1 MNNHST
7 PGIDTPALEW
17 RSDEGPRSGRFD
29 DIYFST
35 TDGLAES
42 HHVFLGGIGVPQIWT
57 GRERFSIGE
66 IGFGSGLNFLA
77 TWAEWETSAVP
88 GAVLSYVAVEG
99 YPLSVDEISRALRP
113 FLKLESFARQL
124 VSAYPDPHPGFHH
137 IQLAEGRVRLVLLLG
152 PVEDMLAF
160 CTGQM
165 NAWYLDGFAPGKNPD
180 MWSENV
186 LKAIAN
192 LSVPGTR
199 LATFT
204 AAGQV
209 RRDLE
214 SVGFKMT
221 KVPGFGKKRECLSG
235 VFKGNEPASKLAPW
249 YQMPSPLKP
258 GARVAVIGAGIAGAA
273 LANALKSITADVT
286 VYDRRSAPAE
296 GASGNPVG
304 LLQPR
309 PADPRQPYARFQTEA
324 YLHTIR
330 ILDRL
335 ADTHSVWKGPRGIV
349 SFARDD
355 AFLERYMTWLREGA
369 LPDNHARIVQS
380 KDMGDV
386 CGINIQQAGVFF
398 PKAGTI
404 DPAVVCHA
412 LLGGTRCRFDS
423 KIATLR
429 NADGVWQLL
438 SDKGLVLGEADAVV
452 LANGVE
458 ARELSPDADL
468 ALHAKRGQISF
479 VEPSE
484 QSHQLKVGISYGGYA
499 TPVTG
504 PDGTHVLGATYER
517 CPDWN
522 ASSWRDLKD
531 QDHQQNLDL
540 LSSRSTE
547 LAALFGNRITGGR
560 ASLRTTTADHAPVVG
575 PLFSDTEYKAAY
587 GDLHHGKPQ
596 NRYPSAMDLIGFPGL
611 YVLNAFGS
619 RGFALATLT
628 AEILV
633 AEMFGLP
640 VPAEKAVIEAIHPA
654 RFLVRSLK
662 RR

>member
-1 MNNHST
+1 MT
-7 PGIDTPALEW
+7 DLPCLCIDTPALEW
-17 RSDEGPRSGRFD
+17 KDDKGPWSGRFS
-29 DIYFST
+29 DIYFSP
-35 TDGLAES
+35 TDGFAES
-42 HHVFLGGIGVPQIWT
+42 RHVFLDGIGAPQIWA
-57 GRERFSIGE
+57 GRQQFSIGE
-66 IGFGSGLNFLA
+66 TGFGSGLNFLA
-77 TWAEWETSAVP
+77 TWAEWEITAP
-88 GAVLSYVAVEG
+88 PEAVLSYVAVEG
-99 YPLSVDEISRALRP
+99 YPLSVDEIARALEP
-113 FLKLESFARQL
+113 FSKLETFARQL
-124 VSAYPDPHPGFHH
+124 VAAYPDAHPGFHQ
-137 IQLAEGRVRLVLLLG
+137 IEVAGGRVRLLLLFG
-152 PVEDMLAF
+152 PVEDMLGSCF
-160 CTGQM
+160 GQM
-165 NAWYLDGFAPGKNPD
+165 DAWYLDGFAPGKNPD

-186 LKAIAN
+186 LKAIAK
-192 LSVPGTR
+192 LTAPGAR

-214 SVGFKMT
+214 SAGFEMT
-221 KVPGFGKKRECLSG
+221 KTPGFGKKRECLRG
-235 VFKGNEPASKLAPW
+235 VFKRPAPASKLAPW
-249 YQMPSPLKP
+249 YQMPIALKP
-258 GARVAVIGAGIAGAA
+258 GVRVAVIGAGIAGAA
-273 LANALKSITADVT
+273 LANALKPIATEVT
-286 VYDRRSAPAE
+286 VYDRHSAPAE

-324 YLHTIR
+324 YLHTVR
-330 ILDRL
+330 ILDQL
-335 ADTHSVWKGPRGIV
+335 ADTYPVWKGPRGIV
-349 SFARDD
+349 SFARDE
-355 AFLERYMTWLREGA
+355 AFLERYMTWLRKGA
-369 LPDNHARIVQS
+369 LPESHACFVAS
-380 KDMGDV
+380 EEMEDV
-386 CGINIQQAGVFF
+386 CGIDIGKAGVFF

-404 DPAVVCHA
+404 DPAVVCRA

-423 KIATLR
+423 NISELR
-429 NADGVWQLL
+429 NADGIWQLI
-438 SDKGLVLGEADAVV
+438 SDDGVLLGEADAVV

-484 QSHQLKVGISYGGYA
+484 QSRRLKVGISYGGYA
-499 TPVTG
+499 TPATG
-504 PDGTHVLGATYER
+504 PGGTHVLGATYER
-517 CPDWN
+517 CADWN
-522 ASSWRDLKD
+522 DLSWRDLKD
-531 QDHQQNLDL
+531 QDHHQNFDL
-540 LSSRSTE
+540 LSGRSTE
-547 LAALFGNRITGGR
+547 LAGLFGNRVTGGR

-575 PLFSDTEYKAAY
+575 PLFSDTEYKSVY

-596 NRYPSAMDLIGFPGL
+596 SRYPSATDLKGVPGL

-640 VPAEKAVIEAIHPA
+640 VPTEKAVIEAIHPA